1 MNLYEAVCVALSDE
15 AVGKGVLV
23 VFSDRLYD
31 ASSVTKSST
40 YNVMAISGGE
50 MGAIGLV
57 RDGVVY
63 LYVSSEKKHTTG
75 TEFDVTGLSVLP
87 KVSILY
93 FSVDA
98 DPMLLQFA
106 AAHSDGLVIAG
117 AGAGEFSQKWIEVIN
132 GLPIPVV
139 ISSRI
144 EDGLITKDNLLCSN
158 TVAADNLPPQKAAI
172 LLQLALTGEVN
183 QKRLEELYLQY

>member
-1 MNLYEAVCVALSDE
+1 
-15 AVGKGVLV
+15 
-23 VFSDRLYD
+23 
-31 ASSVTKSST
+31 
-40 YNVMAISGGE
+40 
-50 MGAIGLV
+50 
-57 RDGVVY
+57 
-63 LYVSSEKKHTTG
+63 
-75 TEFDVTGLSVLP
+75 
-87 KVSILY
+87 
-93 FSVDA
+93 
-98 DPMLLQFA
+98 MLLQFA